1 VGGGEGALSH
11 DRTATDATCERIEHL
26 CRKSANCARNSTRT
40 HFRCNEPSDGRRTST
55 SAIIHRVH
63 RSFGIRLPGKTSELT
78 CPAVRSV
85 ICELSLLKTVNHGA
99 RARQHYVETP

>member
-78 CPAVRSV
+78 CEE
-85 ICELSLLKTVNHGA
+85 CELSLLKTVNHGLGS
-99 RARQHYVETP
+99 TM

>member
-1 VGGGEGALSH
+1 MGGGEGALSH

-78 CPAVRSV
+78 CEE
-85 ICELSLLKTVNHGA
+85 CELSLLKTVNH
-99 RARQHYVETP
+99 ARQHYVETP